1 MITLK
6 LILLGLCF
14 VWVLFFLALVAAW
27 VDHVRQTTKIG
38 TGRK

>member
-6 LILLGLCF
+6 LIILGLCF
-14 VWVLFFLALVAAW
+14 VWVLFLLALVAAW
-27 VDHVRQTTKIG
+27 VDHVTTKIG